1 MQTYTLNTLLLFL
14 KAQQYESYEAIETI
28 LGVLDDEML
37 LNEDKKDFILYTLR
51 RHGLNEITHKEG
63 RYEPSLKKDS
73 VSIKPYKPLLEINY
87 DWCYQVQMATVD
99 LLSGTI
105 HFEIPLN

>member
-14 KAQQYESYEAIETI
+14 RTQQALDYVAIENI

-51 RHGLNEITHKEG
+51 KYGMNELTHKGG
-63 RYEPSLKKDS
+63 RYEPTGNKSS
-73 VSIKPYKPLLEINY
+73 VPVKPFKPLLEINY
-87 DWCYQVQMATVD
+87 DWCYQVQMITID

-105 HFEIPLN
+105 NVEVPLN